1 MPTNPP
7 PERAVIGIN
16 EASLIGM
23 WLIGIFGVAVLV
35 FGSFGMGELRG
46 RNERSAEIY
55 EAAGVCDDMNAM
67 GFGDLP
73 GPGGFYT
80 DANCRTI
87 RNIALEKKFYDDGKA
102 D

>member
-7 PERAVIGIN
+7 PERTVPEMSKDAQGIMAAVSMAVGGGV
-16 EASLIGM
+16 LI
-23 WLIGIFGVAVLV
+23 WLAFA
-35 FGSFGMGELRG
+35 MGHDHG
-46 RNERSAEIY
+46 RHARVQEIL

-87 RNIALEKKFYDDGKA
+87 RNIALEKKFYDDGKG
-102 D
+102 